1 MSKHSIAALA
11 LLFAVSGAYAKT
23 LTPEEAL
30 ARLETSSQKKA
41 PSRLRAGA
49 RLAHTTM
56 TEAGTPA

>member
-1 MSKHSIAALA
+1 MTKQSIAALA

-30 ARLETSSQKKA
+30 ARLESSSAQKA
-41 PSRLRAGA
+41 PSRMRAGA

-56 TEAGTPA
+56 TEK